1 MLASSLADTDRVF
14 REFLR
19 VCERAGPDR
28 CALAGHGPVAPR
40 VKDIAAGATSD
51 QARMLLQEQG
61 TALVCADSPAR
72 RPILVIGT
80 RFDPTARDRL
90 PVRPSPLRPR
100 LRPTR
105 PLAVLVAGRG
115 CRPEAAGGG

>member
-1 MLASSLADTDRVF
+1 VPKPEQWPLAAVLLEAAIQGDGSGT
-14 REFLR
+14 
-19 VCERAGPDR
+19 
-28 CALAGHGPVAPR
+28 
-40 VKDIAAGATSD
+40 KDIAAGATSD

-61 TALVCADSPAR
+61 TALVCADSPIR
-72 RPILVIGT
+72 NPILVIGT

-105 PLAVLVAGRG
+105 P
-115 CRPEAAGGG
+115 